1 MLLCLDIKKNSFEKN
16 NIIINDKTK
25 NNVMPDPN
33 SYFSRILYSNQNI
46 TLNGLYLKF
55 ELENVKVVNS
65 YSKKIFYIEKNNY
78 NKKTIEHI
86 CYIEK
91 LIINK
96 YFSCKNKKYNVQ
108 NQLLQNSLKLFDDNV
123 KEGKYKTFDFILK
136 ISGVWEN
143 QIDFGLTYKFIAI
156 K

>member
-65 YSKKIFYIEKNNY
+65 YSKKIFYIERNNY

-96 YFSCKNKKYNVQ
+96 YFSCNNKKYNVQ

-143 QIDFGLTYKFIAI
+143 QSDFGLTYKFIAI

>member
-1 MLLCLDIKKNSFEKN
+1 MLLCLDIKKNPFEKN

-55 ELENVKVVNS
+55 VLSNVKVVNS
-65 YSKKIFYIEKNNY
+65 YSKKIFYIDRNVN

-91 LIINK
+91 SIINK
-96 YFSCKNKKYNVQ
+96 YFSCKNKKYKIQ
-108 NQLLQNSLKLFDDNV
+108 NQLLQNSLKLFDDSI
-123 KEGKYKTFDFILK
+123 KQGKYTMFNFILK

-143 QIDFGLTYKFIAI
+143 ETDFGLTYKFISI